1 MPGVTPAKSLYLV
14 VLIRLLWIW
23 NQLTLEEDPRT
34 SQSYFRRGKVGWQ
47 ESLIMADHGVAKM
60 PALHPSPG
68 TILVHAKADGAQIIC
83 GVAASRRCLGRVCSG
98 CGPVPFSHVASTHWL
113 CAATRVLVYE

>member
-14 VLIRLLWIW
+14 VLIRLLDLEPA
-23 NQLTLEEDPRT
+23 NSRGTSTNNSTLFPSRQVEKGGVT
-34 SQSYFRRGKVGWQ
+34 
-47 ESLIMADHGVAKM
+47 IMADHGVAKM

-68 TILVHAKADGAQIIC
+68 TILVHAKADGAPIIC

>member
-1 MPGVTPAKSLYLV
+1 
-14 VLIRLLWIW
+14 
-23 NQLTLEEDPRT
+23 
-34 SQSYFRRGKVGWQ
+34 
-47 ESLIMADHGVAKM
+47 MADHGVAKM

-98 CGPVPFSHVASTHWL
+98 CGHVPFSHVASKHWHMCGNASPGL
-113 CAATRVLVYE
+113 RVNMMAPERGVLLTS